1 MKQKVETLGDEWNL
15 DQPAMKLFEER
26 LRTVTP
32 TPLDWVI
39 INRFER
45 REYDNKY
52 GKAEYTQ
59 TTHCALIDNESDS
72 VARAL
77 HNFSIPGLGKFD
89 LRV

>member
-52 GKAEYTQ
+52 G
-59 TTHCALIDNESDS
+59 
-72 VARAL
+72 
-77 HNFSIPGLGKFD
+77 
-89 LRV
+89 